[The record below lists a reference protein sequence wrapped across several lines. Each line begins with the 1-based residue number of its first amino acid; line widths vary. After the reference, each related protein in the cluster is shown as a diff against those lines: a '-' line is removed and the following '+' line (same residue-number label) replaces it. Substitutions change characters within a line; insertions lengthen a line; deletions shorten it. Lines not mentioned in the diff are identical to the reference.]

1 MALIQAAQSGDQK
14 AIQAIQQI
22 KQQADQGDQQAAA
35 LMEAMTA
42 IAQQMQQSAQP
53 TQPVTARLGAK
64 LNYIRTI
71 KGECP
76 EGQKLVYFKEG
87 GRVCKKCV
95 EAAGGAKV
103 KDGKKEIADFKK
115 ACGGKTKKA
124 CRGRKFEDGG
134 KSQKPKYTKDQIA
147 GRTPVKVVN
156 GVKYFLNG
164 DGQVV
169 KDPKGK
175 NSGSWT

>member
-1 MALIQAAQSGDQK
+1 
-14 AIQAIQQI
+14 
-22 KQQADQGDQQAAA
+22 
-35 LMEAMTA
+35 MEAMTA

-76 EGQKLVYFKEG
+76 EGQKLIYFKEG

-115 ACGGKTKKA
+115 KKACGGTKVSKNQMGGGMI
-124 CRGRKFEDGG
+124 RRPIKEDPTDAMHVGIKRPRQVTIKGVMTEQKGG
-134 KSQKPKYTKDQIA
+134 KAPGNKKE
-147 GRTPVKVVN
+147 
-156 GVKYFLNG
+156 
-164 DGQVV
+164 
-169 KDPKGK
+169 
-175 NSGSWT
+175 